1 MVPSSHSMLIASSFF
16 RKKFSQ
22 KTMSEG
28 MTNFSLSNS
37 DGKNMDKFLLQ
48 DNFQNYC
55 PYSLP
60 LTITSNLYFY
70 PLLSKFSFC
79 CYFCPFSRISHQCTL
94 FPLEYALWLGYWVFQ
109 TISFLFSNV
118 ETCNSFSSVVLN
130 WSFMFWLLHFF
141 H

>member
-1 MVPSSHSMLIASSFF
+1 MVPSSNSMPIASSFF
-16 RKKFSQ
+16 RKKIFQ
-22 KTMSEG
+22 KTMPEG
-28 MTNFSLSNS
+28 MINFSLSNS

-55 PYSLP
+55 PCSLS

-70 PLLSKFSFC
+70 PLLSKFSSC